1 MWLSQDGLGPSS
13 RHCENNLTFFLS
25 DLLFAEPEFLYRTEN
40 PGQAGREGG
49 CHLEHRPR
57 GHSCRAGAS
66 RGEPATENSDGSGDA
81 TPGWWALSSS
91 RTARPG
97 GLSALPGARELLWGE
112 SAPTPV
118 MRTELQTVA
127 APAAIESLQSCPT
140 LSDST
145 DGRAPGSSVHGIL
158 QARILEWVAISF
170 STQTVGTELNCKF

>member
-1 MWLSQDGLGPSS
+1 M
-13 RHCENNLTFFLS
+13 
-25 DLLFAEPEFLYRTEN
+25 
-40 PGQAGREGG
+40 
-49 CHLEHRPR
+49 EHRPR

-145 DGRAPGSSVHGIL
+145 DGSPPGSSVHGIC
-158 QARILEWVAISF
+158 QVRVLEWGAVTFSVISKGRVKKYWKLLPEAAIY
-170 STQTVGTELNCKF
+170 TEQQLAV